1 MIDVTTEQDPER
13 LRTIADVALRENA
26 LLRRRI
32 TTLVGRL
39 AKAEGVE
46 QAELLA
52 AEIADLTGQLNRAL
66 DDHSIDGRSER
77 RRDDE
82 KEDRDSNRS
91 TNSDAQTGH
100 GPTAQP
106 DLEVEQEVLE
116 LDEADKICPE
126 CAGNVVT
133 ECSWGA
139 AGCSARSR
147 ANSRSPSS
155 STSST

>member
-1 MIDVTTEQDPER
+1 MTTEQDPER

-39 AKAEGVE
+39 AKAEVVE

-66 DDHSIDGRSER
+66 DDHSIDGPSER

-82 KEDRDSNRS
+82 SKDNRS
-91 TNSDAQTGH
+91 SDNADDPQTGH
-100 GPTAQP
+100 GPTVQP

-126 CAGNVVT
+126 CAGSEAT
-133 ECSWGA
+133 ECPWGV

>member
-1 MIDVTTEQDPER
+1 MIDVTTERDPER

-32 TTLVGRL
+32 TTLVARL

-52 AEIADLTGQLNRAL
+52 AEIAELTGQLNRAL

-91 TNSDAQTGH
+91 TNSDA
-100 GPTAQP
+100 
-106 DLEVEQEVLE
+106 
-116 LDEADKICPE
+116 
-126 CAGNVVT
+126 
-133 ECSWGA
+133 
-139 AGCSARSR
+139 
-147 ANSRSPSS
+147 
-155 STSST
+155 